1 MIKTNDGYLDSNE
14 FREILRK
21 YEESVKSGRPL
32 FMEAD
37 DLTDIAQ
44 YYSMLGDWNQ
54 ASDTVD
60 YAISIHPGSVPPIAF
75 KARMIL
81 LRDNDPK
88 KAEKIADTIDDKND
102 LDYYYIKA
110 EILLAQDKVEEA
122 DEYLLDCLDHIEQMD
137 YEDFVFDVANMY
149 EDYEQFD
156 KIREWLSKSK
166 TDIKSIEYKE
176 LMARTLLQTG
186 NFEESKTIF
195 NELIDHDP
203 YSAKYWKA
211 LSLAQQLNGELKDSI
226 ISTEYAIAIDPTDSD
241 AIRTKAEGLFKL
253 DNYEEAIKYY
263 QRFVDLCPLDDSG
276 EMMIGI
282 CSFNL
287 QKYKDA
293 ITHLKKAEQLTEAGS
308 TNMIQIYQELAFSLN
323 ECGQHEEAI
332 SYIDKM
338 DDWDCDHIEMQVLKG
353 HFLLTQDKLDD
364 ALNVFKK
371 AIIDSG
377 SSPDVILH
385 IAVSVLDNRF
395 MKKAYDILKMLFNI
409 GGPRWK
415 KGYSHMALCCK
426 ELGMNK
432 EFLEYLKIATEKN
445 PDEAKDVLG
454 DLFPENTEPKDYYNY
469 MYNKLNSENK

>member
-186 NFEESKTIF
+186 NFEES
-195 NELIDHDP
+195 
-203 YSAKYWKA
+203 
-211 LSLAQQLNGELKDSI
+211 
-226 ISTEYAIAIDPTDSD
+226 
-241 AIRTKAEGLFKL
+241 
-253 DNYEEAIKYY
+253 
-263 QRFVDLCPLDDSG
+263 
-276 EMMIGI
+276 
-282 CSFNL
+282 
-287 QKYKDA
+287 
-293 ITHLKKAEQLTEAGS
+293 
-308 TNMIQIYQELAFSLN
+308 
-323 ECGQHEEAI
+323 
-332 SYIDKM
+332 
-338 DDWDCDHIEMQVLKG
+338 
-353 HFLLTQDKLDD
+353 
-364 ALNVFKK
+364 
-371 AIIDSG
+371 
-377 SSPDVILH
+377 
-385 IAVSVLDNRF
+385 
-395 MKKAYDILKMLFNI
+395 
-409 GGPRWK
+409 
-415 KGYSHMALCCK
+415 
-426 ELGMNK
+426 
-432 EFLEYLKIATEKN
+432 
-445 PDEAKDVLG
+445 
-454 DLFPENTEPKDYYNY
+454 
-469 MYNKLNSENK
+469 